1 VIASKMSSQQVQ
13 TNNNNSDDGGDGGDN
28 GYVFQDRLTD
38 IIGSNGQRMT
48 RAEALGLNHV
58 ENDEG
63 VHTEITQVA
72 QATEA
77 VETVET
83 VEAVITNITG

>member
-1 VIASKMSSQQVQ
+1 MSSQQVQ
-13 TNNNNSDDGGDGGDN
+13 TNNNSDDGGDD

-63 VHTEITQVA
+63 VHTEIPQVA

-77 VETVET
+77 VEVVET
-83 VEAVITNITG
+83 VITNITG